1 MTIFVS
7 IAAYRD
13 PELIPTLHDL
23 VARARWPGDLRITIC
38 WQHGP
43 DEPRPPDDLAAPLRL
58 IEVPWQDSR
67 GVCWARAAIMQA
79 YDGEDWFLQ
88 LDSHHRFVQDW
99 DRLLIEQAELCGTS
113 RPLLSTYPASYDPDV
128 PHGVSDQP
136 TRLQLNNFHPG
147 GNVSF
152 GPRPMEGWET
162 RTAPMRARFVGAGMI
177 FAPGRFVADVPYDP
191 DLYFDGEELTLAIRA
206 FTHGYALH
214 HPSRHVLWHQDSPRL
229 RTRHWDDHVAER
241 GVSVTG
247 RVRDAASQEKV
258 TRFLRQREIGPFGCG
273 TARGFAEYEAY
284 AGLDF
289 HKLSAT
295 PAAWQGDEPP
305 IAPPI
310 AADLKT
316 WRLRI
321 ALDRQALPEAAI
333 DQPRFWYVGIHD
345 ADDIE
350 IARHDADRQEVNGAL
365 AGGGADI
372 VIERQI
378 RSACPPVRWTVWP
391 VDRRGCWTERLSGTV
406 VAEQVA

>member
-13 PELIPTLHDL
+13 PELIPTLRDI
-23 VARARWPGDLRITIC
+23 VARARWPGELRIAIC
-38 WQHGP
+38 WQHAPG
-43 DEPRPPDDLAAPLRL
+43 EKRPPRIAGPRLRV

-67 GVCWARAAIMQA
+67 GACWARAEIMKL
-79 YDGEDWFLQ
+79 YDGEDWFFQ
-88 LDSHHRFVQDW
+88 IDSHHRFVQDW
-99 DRLLIEQAELCGTS
+99 DQLLIDQAERCGT
-113 RPLLSTYPASYDPDV
+113 RLPLLTTYPANYDPGIPYGPDDV
-128 PHGVSDQP
+128 P
-136 TRLQLNNFHPG
+136 TRLQLNCFYPG

-152 GPRPMEGWET
+152 GARPIDDWEARAT
-162 RTAPMRARFVGAGMI
+162 PMRARFLSANLL

-191 DLYFDGEELTLAIRA
+191 ELYFDGEELTLAIRA

-214 HPSRHVLWHQDSPRL
+214 HPSGHVLWHHDSPRL
-229 RTRHWDDHVAER
+229 RTRHWDDHVVER

-247 RVRDAASQEKV
+247 RARDAASQEKV
-258 TRFLRQREIGPFGCG
+258 SNFLRQREIGPFGCG
-273 TARGFAEYEAY
+273 TARSFADYETY

-289 HKLSAT
+289 RTLNAT
-295 PAAWQGDEPP
+295 PATWRGDEPP
-305 IAPPI
+305 PAPPV

-345 ADDIE
+345 ADNVE

-365 AGGGADI
+365 AHGGADI

-378 RSACPPVRWTVWP
+378 RSARPPARWTVWP
-391 VDRRGCWTERLSGTV
+391 VDRRGYWTERLSGTV